1 MKDKNKIMKQWNLR
15 SKKRILLQ
23 KNKRPARITVNKLEL
38 QKKGS
43 QHNNTKQWIIQQ
55 RIKIYH

>member
-23 KNKRPARITVNKLEL
+23 KNKRQARITVNKLEL
-38 QKKGS
+38 QKKG
-43 QHNNTKQWIIQQ
+43 T
-55 RIKIYH
+55 